1 MEAMQLKSVSSS
13 SVISEST
20 YTGPGPSL
28 VELLNLAMSGQ
39 QRMTLTY
46 KDKLFLAIVPVV
58 QEELIEEIEECFD
71 IQAVKEAHQRGDTP
85 ISAEEADK
93 ILGW

>member
-1 MEAMQLKSVSSS
+1 METMQLRSVSSS
-13 SVISEST
+13 SDIAEST
-20 YTGPGPSL
+20 YTSTGPTL
-28 VELLNLAMSGQ
+28 AELLDLAMTEP

-46 KDKLFLAIVPVV
+46 KGKLFLAIVPVA
-58 QEELIEEIEECFD
+58 QEDLIEEVEECFD